1 MQLNQPPDT
10 TTLTP
15 LTPLMKQYW
24 DIKNQVPDALLF
36 FRMGD
41 FYELFGDDAIE
52 AARLLEITL
61 TSREKNKPNPVPM
74 AGVPHHS
81 AQNYIQRLLKS
92 GKKVA
97 IGEQLDFP
105 SEAQPGTEKTTS
117 AKAIVRRELTRVF
130 TPAVNFDLDL
140 NETAY
145 LATAIP
151 LPGLKKGVKQW
162 ILACLDPATGESRL
176 SEALSTETLSRL
188 LDALP
193 IKHLLQLGLAGP
205 EENLHPLLSDY
216 KRESVLFET
225 LSANFISHE
234 QASRL
239 LREHYRL
246 STLSTLVSETPEAI
260 QALAVLV
267 QYVMRLQKQSEFS
280 HLRLPAPLRAS
291 GSSHSGV
298 MAYGPR
304 TPEHLD
310 LFESAHSSG
319 GPTLFSFLN
328 RTHCSLGARELRR
341 WLAEPLA
348 NPVKIQ
354 ARQASVQTL
363 AKAGELESIRS
374 ALREV
379 YDLERLSGR
388 LSARLANPR
397 DVLALGRSLERVP
410 GLALQLN
417 GFPEL
422 QSLKDVLASASVSL
436 NKITIK
442 ILASLKED
450 APLASREGGIFQK
463 GVTPD
468 LDRLISLSENGE
480 RWLVELETR
489 EREATGISS
498 LKVRYNRVFGYY
510 IEITSTHASK
520 VPAHYQ
526 RKQTMVGAERFF
538 TEELKKFED
547 DIVNA
552 SFRQRQLEEKLFE
565 ELLNEV
571 RAQIPAILSAARA
584 IGELDALTALALW
597 AQEPGWI
604 FPTIDDSLEM
614 HIESGRHP
622 IVEQSLAH
630 ARGSFIPNSLNLSP
644 ATRLQL
650 LITGPNMGG
659 KSTVM
664 RQMALIVAL
673 GQMGAPVPA
682 AQARWGTVSA
692 LHTRIGAHD
701 AIARGQSTFMVEM
714 SELAH
719 ILHHADS
726 RALLILDEIGRG
738 TSTYDGMSV
747 AWAALEQICH
757 KIQARTLFATHYHE
771 LTLLTLPGFAN
782 AHMAVADTSD
792 EASGKKELRFLYE
805 LREGPAN
812 ESYGVHVAELAGL
825 PRSVTAR
832 AWEVLEQL
840 EKKST
845 FSGESALRQTPIET
859 QAQTPV
865 KAQTE
870 PSPPQL
876 SLFSTGLKKEID
888 TMNTQAEELWM
899 ALQKLDL
906 NRMTPLQT
914 LNWISRWQQKKS
926 NEAQSKFS

>member
-1 MQLNQPPDT
+1 MQLNPPQLDAAAA
-10 TTLTP
+10 

-52 AARLLEITL
+52 ASKLLEITL
-61 TSREKNKPNPVPM
+61 TSRDKNRPNPMPM

-81 AQNYIQRLLKS
+81 AQNYIQRLLKA

-105 SEAQPGTEKTTS
+105 SEADPSLEKT
-117 AKAIVRRELTRVF
+117 AGVKAIVRRELTRVF

-151 LPGLKKGVKQW
+151 VKNNVKNSQKNW

-176 SEALSTETLSRL
+176 SEELTTETLTRL
-188 LDALP
+188 LDSLP
-193 IKHLLQLGLAGP
+193 IKHLLQLGLSSS
-205 EENLHPLLSDY
+205 EENLQPLLTDS
-216 KRESVLFET
+216 KKESVLFET
-225 LSANFISHE
+225 LSANFLSHD
-234 QASRL
+234 QAARL
-239 LREHYRL
+239 LREHYKL
-246 STLSTLVSETPEAI
+246 STLSTLVSEIPEAI

-267 QYVMRLQKQSEFS
+267 QYVMRLQKQSELS

-291 GSSHSGV
+291 GSAHSTV

-310 LFESAHSSG
+310 LFESAHTSG

-328 RTHCSLGARELRR
+328 RTHCSLGARELKR
-341 WLAEPLA
+341 WLSEPLVA
-348 NPVKIQ
+348 SVKIRE
-354 ARQASVQTL
+354 RQTSVRTI
-363 AKAGELESIRS
+363 AKSRELEALRS
-374 ALREV
+374 ALRDI

-388 LSARLANPR
+388 LTARLANPR
-397 DVLALGRSLERVP
+397 DILALGRSLERVP
-410 GLALQLN
+410 DLTRLAIELPDLHGVLKTAEGTLN
-417 GFPEL
+417 TITR
-422 QSLKDVLASASVSL
+422 
-436 NKITIK
+436 KITS
-442 ILASLKED
+442 SLKED
-450 APLASREGGIFQK
+450 APLASRDGGIFQK
-463 GVTPD
+463 GVTAD

-480 RWLVELETR
+480 RWLIELETR

-510 IEITSTHASK
+510 IEITTAHAAK
-520 VPAHYQ
+520 VPSHYQ

-547 DIVNA
+547 EIVNA
-552 SFRQRQLEEKLFE
+552 SFRQRNLEEKLFE
-565 ELLNEV
+565 ELLSEI
-571 RAQIPAILSAARA
+571 RAQISPILSAARA
-584 IGELDALTALALW
+584 IGELDALVTLALW
-597 AQEPGWI
+597 AQEPGWV

-614 HIESGRHP
+614 HIEGGRHP
-622 IVEQSLAH
+622 IVEQSLSN
-630 ARGSFIPNSLNLSP
+630 ARGSFIPNSLDLSP
-644 ATRLQL
+644 ATRMQL

-664 RQMALIVAL
+664 RQMALTVIL

-682 AQARWGTVSA
+682 TRAHWGAVSA

-738 TSTYDGMSV
+738 TSTYDGLSV

-757 KIQARTLFATHYHE
+757 QIKARTLFATHYHE
-771 LTLLTLPGFAN
+771 LTLLELPGFAN
-782 AHMAVADTSD
+782 AHMAVADASQTDS
-792 EASGKKELRFLYE
+792 SGKKELRFLYE
-805 LREGPAN
+805 LSEGAAS

-825 PRSVTAR
+825 PSSVVAR
-832 AWEVLEQL
+832 AWEVLGQL
-840 EKKST
+840 EQKSERSEHSP
-845 FSGESALRQTPIET
+845 FEESLLMNSNRTNGKEL
-859 QAQTPV
+859 
-865 KAQTE
+865 KEDQTE
-870 PSPPQL
+870 IIPLTPQL
-876 SLFSTGLKKEID
+876 SLFSTGLKKEI
-888 TMNTQAEELWM
+888 TTSTQSEELWD

-914 LNWISRWQQKKS
+914 LNWIARWQMKKS
-926 NEAQSKFS
+926 QRG